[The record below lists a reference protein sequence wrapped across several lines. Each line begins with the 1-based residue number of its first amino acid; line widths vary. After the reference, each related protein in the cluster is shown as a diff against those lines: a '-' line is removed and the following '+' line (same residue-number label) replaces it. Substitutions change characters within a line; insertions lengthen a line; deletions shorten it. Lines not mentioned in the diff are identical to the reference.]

1 MIDDLIPFLIFIGVA
16 LINLIKTAIE
26 RGGAKLAPPSNT
38 KKDNSSPKRPI
49 STFEDFIDEISE
61 QFSNDE
67 KIDNQYQQDI
77 ISEDIH
83 ENENLSPVPTIKI
96 EEKEEIIIEN
106 IQKEALGAA
115 IKSIPNALLG
125 AKTIKTPAIPMLP
138 NTKKGNLIFPLKID
152 KRSDI
157 IADDVGPGPAPSP
170 CKTLSPIGD
179 PFKITAFITPLTFP
193 I

>member
-26 RGGAKLAPPSNT
+26 RGGTKSVPPSNANKNT
-38 KKDNSSPKRPI
+38 SSPKRPI
-49 STFEDFIDEISE
+49 NTFEDFIDEISE

-106 IQKEALGAA
+106 IQKEALGVA

-138 NTKKGNLIFPLKID
+138 NTKKGNLIFPIQDRKTF
-152 KRSDI
+152 KNAI
-157 IADDVGPGPAPSP
+157 IANVIFSSP
-170 CKTLSPIGD
+170 KAYDT
-179 PFKITAFITPLTFP
+179 TFENTN
-193 I
+193 IS

>member
-38 KKDNSSPKRPI
+38 KKDNSSPKRAI
-49 STFEDFIDEISE
+49 NTFEDFIDEISE

-67 KIDNQYQQDI
+67 KIDKQNQQEI
-77 ISEDIH
+77 ISEDIY

-106 IQKEALGAA
+106 IQKEALGTA

-125 AKTIKTPAIPMLP
+125 AKTIKTPAIPLLP
-138 NTKKGNLIFPLKID
+138 NTQKGNLIFPIQDRKTF
-152 KRSDI
+152 KNAI
-157 IADDVGPGPAPSP
+157 IANIIFSSP
-170 CKTLSPIGD
+170 KAYDT
-179 PFKITAFITPLTFP
+179 TFENTNMS
-193 I
+193 

>member
-38 KKDNSSPKRPI
+38 NKNTSSPKKAI
-49 STFEDFIDEISE
+49 NTFEDFIDEISE

-67 KIDNQYQQDI
+67 KIDKQNQQEI
-77 ISEDIH
+77 ISEDIY

-96 EEKEEIIIEN
+96 EEKEEIIEN
-106 IQKEALGAA
+106 IQKEALGTT

-125 AKTIKTPAIPMLP
+125 AKTIKTPAIPLLP
-138 NTKKGNLIFPLKID
+138 NTQKGNLIFPIQDRKTF
-152 KRSDI
+152 KNAI
-157 IADDVGPGPAPSP
+157 IANIIFSSP
-170 CKTLSPIGD
+170 KAYDTKFENTNMS
-179 PFKITAFITPLTFP
+179 
-193 I
+193 

>member
-26 RGGAKLAPPSNT
+26 RGGAKLAPPPNT
-38 KKDNSSPKRPI
+38 NKNTSSPKRPI
-49 STFEDFIDEISE
+49 NTFKDFIDEISE

-67 KIDNQYQQDI
+67 KIDNQYQQEI

-83 ENENLSPVPTIKI
+83 ENKNLSPVSNIKT

-106 IQKEALGAA
+106 IQKEALGKA

-125 AKTIKTPAIPMLP
+125 AKTIKTPAIPLLP
-138 NTKKGNLIFPLKID
+138 NTQKGNLIFPIQDRKTF
-152 KRSDI
+152 KNAI
-157 IADDVGPGPAPSP
+157 IANVIFSSP
-170 CKTLSPIGD
+170 KAYDT
-179 PFKITAFITPLTFP
+179 TFENTN
-193 I
+193 IS

>member
-67 KIDNQYQQDI
+67 KIDNQYKQDI

-106 IQKEALGAA
+106 IQKEALGTA

-125 AKTIKTPAIPMLP
+125 AKTIKTPAIPLLP
-138 NTKKGNLIFPLKID
+138 NIQKGNLIFPIQDRKTF
-152 KRSDI
+152 KNAI
-157 IADDVGPGPAPSP
+157 IANIIFSSP
-170 CKTLSPIGD
+170 KAYDT
-179 PFKITAFITPLTFP
+179 TFENTNMS
-193 I
+193 

>member
-67 KIDNQYQQDI
+67 KIDNQYQQEI

-96 EEKEEIIIEN
+96 EEKEEIIEN
-106 IQKEALGAA
+106 IQKEALGTA

-125 AKTIKTPAIPMLP
+125 AKTIKTPAIPLLP
-138 NTKKGNLIFPLKID
+138 NTQKGNLIFPIQDRKTF
-152 KRSDI
+152 KNAI
-157 IADDVGPGPAPSP
+157 IANIIFSSP
-170 CKTLSPIGD
+170 KAYD
-179 PFKITAFITPLTFP
+179 MTFENTNMS
-193 I
+193 

>member
-38 KKDNSSPKRPI
+38 KKNTSSPKRPI

-83 ENENLSPVPTIKI
+83 ENLSPVPTIKI

-138 NTKKGNLIFPLKID
+138 NTKKGNLIFPIQDRKTF
-152 KRSDI
+152 KNAI
-157 IADDVGPGPAPSP
+157 IANVIFSSP
-170 CKTLSPIGD
+170 KAYDT
-179 PFKITAFITPLTFP
+179 TFENTN
-193 I
+193 IS

>member
-38 KKDNSSPKRPI
+38 KKDNSSPKRAI
-49 STFEDFIDEISE
+49 NTFEDFIDEISE

-67 KIDNQYQQDI
+67 KIDNQYQQEI

-83 ENENLSPVPTIKI
+83 ENEDLSPVSTIKI
-96 EEKEEIIIEN
+96 DEREEIIIEN
-106 IQKEALGAA
+106 IQKEALGTA

-125 AKTIKTPAIPMLP
+125 TKTIKTPAIPMLP
-138 NTKKGNLIFPLKID
+138 NTKKGNLIFPIQNRKTF
-152 KRSDI
+152 KNAI
-157 IADDVGPGPAPSP
+157 IANVIFSSP
-170 CKTLSPIGD
+170 KAYDT
-179 PFKITAFITPLTFP
+179 TFENTN
-193 I
+193 IS

>member
-38 KKDNSSPKRPI
+38 NKNTSSPKRAI
-49 STFEDFIDEISE
+49 NTFEDFIDEISE

-67 KIDNQYQQDI
+67 KIDKQNQQEI
-77 ISEDIH
+77 ISEDVH
-83 ENENLSPVPTIKI
+83 ENENENLSPIPNIKI

-106 IQKEALGAA
+106 IQKEALGTA

-125 AKTIKTPAIPMLP
+125 AKTIKTPAIPLLP
-138 NTKKGNLIFPLKID
+138 NTQKGNLIFPIQDRKTF
-152 KRSDI
+152 KNAI
-157 IADDVGPGPAPSP
+157 IANIIFSSP
-170 CKTLSPIGD
+170 KAYDT
-179 PFKITAFITPLTFP
+179 TFENTN
-193 I
+193 IS

>member
-38 KKDNSSPKRPI
+38 KKDNSSPKRAI
-49 STFEDFIDEISE
+49 NTFEDFIDEISE

-67 KIDNQYQQDI
+67 KIDKQNQQEI

-83 ENENLSPVPTIKI
+83 GNENLSPVPTIKI
-96 EEKEEIIIEN
+96 EEKEEIIIES
-106 IQKEALGAA
+106 IQKEALGTA

-125 AKTIKTPAIPMLP
+125 AKTIKTPAIPLLP
-138 NTKKGNLIFPLKID
+138 NTQKGNLIFPIQDRKTF
-152 KRSDI
+152 KNAI
-157 IADDVGPGPAPSP
+157 IANVIFSSP
-170 CKTLSPIGD
+170 KAYDT
-179 PFKITAFITPLTFP
+179 TFENTNMS
-193 I
+193 

>member
-67 KIDNQYQQDI
+67 KIDKQNQQEI
-77 ISEDIH
+77 ILEDIH

-106 IQKEALGAA
+106 IQKEALGVA

-138 NTKKGNLIFPLKID
+138 NTKKGNLIFPIQDRKTF
-152 KRSDI
+152 KNAI
-157 IADDVGPGPAPSP
+157 IANVIFSSP
-170 CKTLSPIGD
+170 KAYDT
-179 PFKITAFITPLTFP
+179 TFENTN
-193 I
+193 IS

>member
-38 KKDNSSPKRPI
+38 KKDNSSPKRAI
-49 STFEDFIDEISE
+49 NTFEDFIDEISE

-67 KIDNQYQQDI
+67 KIDKQNQQEI

-96 EEKEEIIIEN
+96 EEKEEKEEIIIEN
-106 IQKEALGAA
+106 IQKEALGTA

-125 AKTIKTPAIPMLP
+125 AKTIKTPAIPLLP
-138 NTKKGNLIFPLKID
+138 NTQKGNLIFPIQDRKTF
-152 KRSDI
+152 KNAI
-157 IADDVGPGPAPSP
+157 IANIIFSSP
-170 CKTLSPIGD
+170 KAYDT
-179 PFKITAFITPLTFP
+179 TFENTN
-193 I
+193 IS

>member
-106 IQKEALGAA
+106 IQKEALGTAM
-115 IKSIPNALLG
+115 KSIPNALLG
-125 AKTIKTPAIPMLP
+125 AKTIKTPAIPLLP
-138 NTKKGNLIFPLKID
+138 NTQKGNLIFPIQDRKTF
-152 KRSDI
+152 KNAI
-157 IADDVGPGPAPSP
+157 IANIIFSSP
-170 CKTLSPIGD
+170 KAYDT
-179 PFKITAFITPLTFP
+179 TFENTNMS
-193 I
+193 

>member
-38 KKDNSSPKRPI
+38 KKDNSSPKRAI
-49 STFEDFIDEISE
+49 NTFEDFIDEISE

-67 KIDNQYQQDI
+67 KIDKQNQQEI
-77 ISEDIH
+77 ISEDIY

-106 IQKEALGAA
+106 IQKEAIGTA

-125 AKTIKTPAIPMLP
+125 AKTIKTPAIPLLP
-138 NTKKGNLIFPLKID
+138 NTQKGNLIFPIQDRKTF
-152 KRSDI
+152 KNAI
-157 IADDVGPGPAPSP
+157 IANVIFSSP
-170 CKTLSPIGD
+170 KAYDT
-179 PFKITAFITPLTFP
+179 TFENTNMS
-193 I
+193 

>member
-26 RGGAKLAPPSNT
+26 RGGAKLAPPSNANKNT
-38 KKDNSSPKRPI
+38 SSPKRPI
-49 STFEDFIDEISE
+49 NTFEDFIDEISE

-67 KIDNQYQQDI
+67 KIDKQNQQEI

-106 IQKEALGAA
+106 IQKEALGTAM
-115 IKSIPNALLG
+115 KSIPNALLA
-125 AKTIKTPAIPMLP
+125 AKTIKTPAIPLLP
-138 NTKKGNLIFPLKID
+138 NTQKGNLIFPIQDRKTF
-152 KRSDI
+152 KNAI
-157 IADDVGPGPAPSP
+157 IANVIFSSP
-170 CKTLSPIGD
+170 KAYDT
-179 PFKITAFITPLTFP
+179 TFENTNMS
-193 I
+193 

>member
-67 KIDNQYQQDI
+67 KIDKQNQQEI
-77 ISEDIH
+77 ISEDIY

-106 IQKEALGAA
+106 IQKEALGTA

-125 AKTIKTPAIPMLP
+125 AKTIKTPAIPLQP
-138 NTKKGNLIFPLKID
+138 NTQKGNLIFPIQDRKTF
-152 KRSDI
+152 KNAI
-157 IADDVGPGPAPSP
+157 IANIIFSSP
-170 CKTLSPIGD
+170 KAYDT
-179 PFKITAFITPLTFP
+179 TFENTNMS
-193 I
+193 

>member
-38 KKDNSSPKRPI
+38 KKDNSSPKKARN
-49 STFEDFIDEISE
+49 TFEDFINEISE

-67 KIDNQYQQDI
+67 KIDKQNQQEI
-77 ISEDIH
+77 ISEDIYEN

-106 IQKEALGAA
+106 IQKEALGTA

-125 AKTIKTPAIPMLP
+125 AKTIKTPAIPLLP
-138 NTKKGNLIFPLKID
+138 NTQKGNLIFPIQDRKTF
-152 KRSDI
+152 KNAI
-157 IADDVGPGPAPSP
+157 IANVIFSSP
-170 CKTLSPIGD
+170 KAYDT
-179 PFKITAFITPLTFP
+179 TFENTNMS
-193 I
+193 

>member
-38 KKDNSSPKRPI
+38 KKDNSSSKRAI
-49 STFEDFIDEISE
+49 NTFEDFIDEISE

-67 KIDNQYQQDI
+67 KIDKQNQQDI

-106 IQKEALGAA
+106 IQKEARGTA

-125 AKTIKTPAIPMLP
+125 AKTIKTAAIPLLP
-138 NTKKGNLIFPLKID
+138 NTQKGNLIFPIQDRKTF
-152 KRSDI
+152 KNAI
-157 IADDVGPGPAPSP
+157 IANIIFSSP
-170 CKTLSPIGD
+170 KAYDT
-179 PFKITAFITPLTFP
+179 TFENTNMS
-193 I
+193 

>member
-38 KKDNSSPKRPI
+38 KKDNSSPKRAI
-49 STFEDFIDEISE
+49 NTFEDFIDEISE

-67 KIDNQYQQDI
+67 KIDKQNQQEI
-77 ISEDIH
+77 ISEDIYEN

-106 IQKEALGAA
+106 IQKEALGTA

-125 AKTIKTPAIPMLP
+125 AKTIKTPAIPLLP
-138 NTKKGNLIFPLKID
+138 NTQKGNLIFPIQDRKTF
-152 KRSDI
+152 KNAI
-157 IADDVGPGPAPSP
+157 IANVIFSSP
-170 CKTLSPIGD
+170 KAYDT
-179 PFKITAFITPLTFP
+179 TFENTNMS
-193 I
+193 

>member
-38 KKDNSSPKRPI
+38 KKNTSSPKRAI
-49 STFEDFIDEISE
+49 NTFEDFIDEISE

-96 EEKEEIIIEN
+96 EEKEEIVIEN
-106 IQKEALGAA
+106 IQKEALGTA

-125 AKTIKTPAIPMLP
+125 AKTIKTPAIPLLP
-138 NTKKGNLIFPLKID
+138 NTQKGNLIFPIQDRKTF
-152 KRSDI
+152 KNAI
-157 IADDVGPGPAPSP
+157 IANIIFSSP
-170 CKTLSPIGD
+170 KAYDT
-179 PFKITAFITPLTFP
+179 TFENTNMS
-193 I
+193 

>member
-38 KKDNSSPKRPI
+38 KKDNSSPKRAI
-49 STFEDFIDEISE
+49 NTFEDFIDEISE

-67 KIDNQYQQDI
+67 KIDNQYQQEI

-106 IQKEALGAA
+106 IQKEALGTA

-125 AKTIKTPAIPMLP
+125 TKTIKTPAIPMLP
-138 NTKKGNLIFPLKID
+138 NTKKGNLIFPIQDRKTF
-152 KRSDI
+152 KNAI
-157 IADDVGPGPAPSP
+157 IANVIFSSP
-170 CKTLSPIGD
+170 KAYDT
-179 PFKITAFITPLTFP
+179 TFENTN
-193 I
+193 IS

>member
-96 EEKEEIIIEN
+96 EEKEEKEEKEEIIIEN
-106 IQKEALGAA
+106 IQKEALGTA

-125 AKTIKTPAIPMLP
+125 AKTIKTPAIPLLP
-138 NTKKGNLIFPLKID
+138 NTQKGNLIFPIQDRKTF
-152 KRSDI
+152 KNAI
-157 IADDVGPGPAPSP
+157 IANVIFSSP
-170 CKTLSPIGD
+170 KAYDT
-179 PFKITAFITPLTFP
+179 TFENTN
-193 I
+193 IS

>member
-67 KIDNQYQQDI
+67 KIDKQNQQEI

-106 IQKEALGAA
+106 IQKEALGTA
-115 IKSIPNALLG
+115 IKSIPHALLG
-125 AKTIKTPAIPMLP
+125 AKTIKTPAIPLLP
-138 NTKKGNLIFPLKID
+138 NTQKGNLIFPIQDRKTF
-152 KRSDI
+152 KNAI
-157 IADDVGPGPAPSP
+157 IANIIFSSP
-170 CKTLSPIGD
+170 KAYDT
-179 PFKITAFITPLTFP
+179 TFENTNMS
-193 I
+193 

>member
-67 KIDNQYQQDI
+67 KIDNQYQQEI

-83 ENENLSPVPTIKI
+83 ENEDLSPVSTIKI

-138 NTKKGNLIFPLKID
+138 NTKKGNLIFPIQDRKTF
-152 KRSDI
+152 KNAI
-157 IADDVGPGPAPSP
+157 IANVIFSSP
-170 CKTLSPIGD
+170 KAYDT
-179 PFKITAFITPLTFP
+179 TFENTN
-193 I
+193 IS